1 MSKIFINENQ
11 LKEWV
16 DSAKGIQERF
26 GIDKAL
32 GYLIGEKFYC
42 IVSVVHSSQKLIV
55 SIAEE
60 KKKPDYKSIL
70 ETRYKDFKIMTN
82 LDKLYKEYV
91 GIISEA
97 EELLVEF
104 AALIKQTFYP
114 YEIRN
119 YFESNPRLG
128 NMAQIASDEEYEF
141 LVSRGIVEHSLDTEI
156 EDALIF
162 WDMMKHFHISLNNP

>member
-1 MSKIFINENQ
+1 MSKIFTNENQ

-32 GYLIGEKFYC
+32 GYLMGEKFYG
-42 IVSVVHSSQKLIV
+42 IVSVVHSSQKLLG

-60 KKKPDYKSIL
+60 KKKPDYNSIR

-91 GIISEA
+91 AIIGEA

-104 AALIKQTFYP
+104 ATLIKQVFHP

-128 NMAQIASDEEYEF
+128 TMAQIASDEEYEF
-141 LVSRGIVEHSLDTEI
+141 LVSRGIVEHSLDTEL

-162 WDMMKHFHISLNNP
+162 GDMMKYFQISLNNP